1 MTTKEAIEEAKN
13 NGTDLRGAN
22 LREANLRG
30 ANLREAD
37 LIRADLYGANLHGVE
52 LCNAK
57 FYGRGGKQK
66 LKKSQLPDFVA
77 ALGFIIEE

>member
-13 NGTDLRGAN
+13 NGTD
-22 LREANLRG
+22 LRG